1 MAALVAAARSPA
13 PFGHGF
19 DSPAPGLVSSAAGTL
34 ACLADDEV
42 ELKVYALKT
51 LNIFADTWWTE
62 IAGSLS
68 QMYVFRRDSPFGLPR
83 CTLRLLTYT

>member
-1 MAALVAAARSPA
+1 MTALVASARA
-13 PFGHGF
+13 PFGQNLEM
-19 DSPAPGLVSSAAGTL
+19 PGLVSSAAGTL
-34 ACLADDEV
+34 ACLDDDEV

-68 QMYVFRRDSPFGLPR
+68 QM
-83 CTLRLLTYT
+83 